1 MTQITPSLQEIT
13 CGDATKTLEE
23 LPQAQ
28 LRILCLQVKSPARR
42 NDRGWGVF
50 AKSVDAGRDA
60 SRGCPGVNI
69 RERVRMG
76 FQRDIQGATR
86 RNVDGAARRIIH
98 LLAQS
103 LRYLCELEVLPR
115 RKGRPSNW
123 SPSSLESTAAQR
135 RVDDSSSSARA
146 KPSQAQTCMDQVVGW
161 QYNKT
166 ERNHCSGPS

>member
-1 MTQITPSLQEIT
+1 MTQITPSPPEIN
-13 CGDATKTLEE
+13 CGDATKTLEK

-69 RERVRMG
+69 RERVRVG

-98 LLAQS
+98 LLAS
-103 LRYLCELEVLPR
+103 RAAMSSGRER
-115 RKGRPSNW
+115 RPSNW

-166 ERNHCSGPS
+166 ERNPCSGPS

>member
-1 MTQITPSLQEIT
+1 MTQITPSPPEIN
-13 CGDATKTLEE
+13 CGDATEAMEK

-98 LLAQS
+98 LPAQS
-103 LRYLCELEVLPR
+103 LRYLCELENLPR
-115 RKGRPSNW
+115 RKGRPSNR

-146 KPSQAQTCMDQVVGW
+146 KPSQCRTCMDLVVG
-161 QYNKT
+161 
-166 ERNHCSGPS
+166 

>member
-98 LLAQS
+98 LLAS
-103 LRYLCELEVLPR
+103 RAAMSSR
-115 RKGRPSNW
+115 RKTRPSNW
-123 SPSSLESTAAQR
+123 SPSWNDQWNLLRPSVESTIRAAALLQSPLR
-135 RVDDSSSSARA
+135 ARLA
-146 KPSQAQTCMDQVVGW
+146 W
-161 QYNKT
+161 I
-166 ERNHCSGPS
+166 RL